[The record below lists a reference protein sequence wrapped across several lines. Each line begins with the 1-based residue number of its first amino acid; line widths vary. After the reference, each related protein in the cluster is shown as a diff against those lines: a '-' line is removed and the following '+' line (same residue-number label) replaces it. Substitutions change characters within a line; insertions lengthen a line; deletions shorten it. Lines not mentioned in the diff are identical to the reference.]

1 MYEKRS
7 KKRSMAASNTSCGCA
22 APCQFKKKGHEL
34 IIYIY
39 IYDNQRTTSTNC
51 KKAPSRYFAQSE
63 VVLIVMTFSK
73 KLFTMEGN
81 AALSLRFFL
90 S

>member
-1 MYEKRS
+1 MRS
-7 KKRSMAASNTSCGCA
+7 EARNARWRHQTLLAAVPLPVNL
-22 APCQFKKKGHEL
+22 KKKVTSSL
-34 IIYIY
+34 Y